1 MSRLLPLVIA
11 LGVSG
16 FVQAEEPDAIRTEL
30 NKAKQTFADTTTK
43 AKTALLAAFD
53 DAIKTVAAGGDL
65 DGVKVIQN
73 ERKVFEESGKT
84 STTAKMGTAV
94 GEYTRAT
101 KQARTALDKAYDQ
114 AVKEYTKALKIESA
128 EAVRSEWKES
138 QAPMVVAKV
147 PEKNLPPKADPVP
160 KGKWIAGRWEI
171 SYTPNRSKRAYIIA
185 ADGSLVIER
194 ENGEDLKFRI
204 RQKGGE
210 LFLDFS
216 DDKVERLTFAGNR
229 LFIEHF
235 APAGDLARNVPDQIG
250 IGELVKK
257 K

>member
-1 MSRLLPLVIA
+1 MYRLLPLSLVLA
-11 LGVSG
+11 FTAS
-16 FVQAEEPDAIRTEL
+16 VQADEPDAIRAEL
-30 NKAKQTFADTTTK
+30 VKAKQAYTDATTK
-43 AKTALLAAFD
+43 AKATLLAAFD
-53 DAIKTVAAGGDL
+53 DTIKTVAAGGDL
-65 DGVKVIQN
+65 DGVKAIQS

-84 STTAKMGTAV
+84 PTSAKLGTAV

-101 KQARTALDKAYDQ
+101 KQARTTLDKAYDQ
-114 AVKEYTKALKIESA
+114 AVKDYTKGLKIELA
-128 EAVRSEWKES
+128 EAVRREWKES
-138 QAPMVVAKV
+138 QAPMVVAKA
-147 PEKNLPPKADPVP
+147 PEKGPPPKADPVS
-160 KGKWIAGRWEI
+160 KGKWIVGRWEI
-171 SYTPNRSKRAYIIA
+171 TYTPNRSKRAYIIA
-185 ADGSLVIER
+185 ADGSLVVER

-235 APAGDLARNVPDQIG
+235 APAGNLERNVPDQIG
-250 IGELVKK
+250 IGELAKK